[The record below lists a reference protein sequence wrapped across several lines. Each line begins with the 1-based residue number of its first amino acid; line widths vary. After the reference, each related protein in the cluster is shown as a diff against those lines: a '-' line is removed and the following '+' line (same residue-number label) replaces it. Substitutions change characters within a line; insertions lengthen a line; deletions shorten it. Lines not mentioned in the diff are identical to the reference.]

1 MESSYG
7 THTSY
12 TTKPKTLESAQ
23 KEAVMVILRVMK
35 STPTK
40 EL

>member
-7 THTSY
+7 THASY
-12 TTKPKTLESAQ
+12 TAKPTTLESAQ
-23 KEAVMVILRVMK
+23 KEAVMVILRAMK